1 MYQNSN
7 SDTDEEIVEGDFS
20 FNPVPEYEL
29 PSQADLV
36 HRAFA
41 TDDVEAQFE
50 KDKLDVLNEE
60 NPEPEKPLLL
70 PGWGQW
76 TNVQKKNGVPSWM
89 LEEHEMAKKKR
100 EEALKKR
107 KDANLR
113 HVIISETTD
122 KKVSVFIV
130 FLCPPIFL
138 VFFKY
143 LVQEIPYCVF
153 APLFVSS
160 ISH

>member
-7 SDTDEEIVEGDFS
+7 SDTDEEMVEGDFS

-60 NPEPEKPLLL
+60 NPEPEKPVLL

-76 TNVQKKNGVPSWM
+76 TNVQKKHGAPSWM

-122 KKVSVFIV
+122 KKVSAFIF
-130 FLCPPIFL
+130 FLCPPTFL

-143 LVQEIPYCVF
+143 LVQEIP
-153 APLFVSS
+153 
-160 ISH
+160 